1 MISAFGIASACGG
14 KTATAAEAA
23 DVAADSIA
31 AIAAS
36 AFDADSAYSYVERQL
51 SFGYRVPGTDGHRAC
66 RQWLVDCLK
75 SYGADTVIQQHA
87 TITAA
92 NGDRLP
98 VCNILARFNTV
109 SPTPRLLSAAHY
121 DTRPWADND
130 PDESR
135 RHDPIPGAND
145 GGSGVAVALEI
156 ARHADK
162 AAAIDILL
170 VDAEDY
176 GISDTD
182 NDDTW
187 CLGTQYWIEHQPYA
201 LADKPIHGILLDMVG
216 GTDAVFRREYFSN
229 QNARN
234 ITDIVWREAAI
245 QGLTGRFIPESGG
258 AVTDDHIYLSRGGI
272 PTTDIIECTNAAT
285 GSFNPR
291 WHTHADNI
299 EGIDR
304 ATLKAV
310 GQVVLGVALR
320 HHAITQ

>member
-1 MISAFGIASACGG
+1 MISASGIASACGG
-14 KTATAAEAA
+14 KTATAAEPA

-36 AFDADSAYSYVERQL
+36 AFDADSAYSYIERQL
-51 SFGYRVPGTDGHRAC
+51 SFGNRVPGSDGHREC
-66 RQWLVDCLK
+66 RQWLVERLK

-87 TITAA
+87 TVTAA
-92 NGDRLP
+92 TGDRLP
-98 VCNILARFNTV
+98 VCNILARFNTA
-109 SPTPRLLSAAHY
+109 SPTPRLLIAAHY

-156 ARHADK
+156 ARHAYK
-162 AAAIDILL
+162 AAAVDILL

-176 GISDTD
+176 GISDSD
-182 NDDTW
+182 DEDTW
-187 CLGTQYWIEHQPYA
+187 CLGTQYWIEHQPFTMT
-201 LADKPIHGILLDMVG
+201 DKPIYGILLDMVG
-216 GTDAVFRREYFSN
+216 GTDAVFRREYFSESS
-229 QNARN
+229 ARYV
-234 ITDIVWREAAI
+234 TDMVWREAAI
-245 QGLTGRFIPESGG
+245 QGLSGRFIPESGG

-272 PTTDIIECTNAAT
+272 PTTDIIECTNAST

-291 WHTHADNI
+291 WHTHADDI

-310 GQVVLGVALR
+310 GQVVFGVALR
-320 HHAITQ
+320 HHAISQ